1 MAVFKKGKKKTGGR
15 TPGTPNKVTDSIKNL
30 LNRVLPEVELEK
42 QWRFFLSH
50 EDPQI
55 RYKVFE
61 LANAYMFGKPVMPI
75 QGAEDAP
82 PININL
88 SCIPWKRK
96 RVA

>member
-1 MAVFKKGKKKTGGR
+1 MPQFEKGHKKFGGR
-15 TPGTPNKVTDSIKNL
+15 KPGTLNRATDSIKNL

-55 RYKVFE
+55 RYKTFE
-61 LANAYMFGKPVMPI
+61 LANSYMFGKPVMPI

-82 PININL
+82 PLHIDI
-88 SCIPWKRK
+88 SAIPWKRK
-96 RVA
+96 RLD

>member
-82 PININL
+82 PIHINL